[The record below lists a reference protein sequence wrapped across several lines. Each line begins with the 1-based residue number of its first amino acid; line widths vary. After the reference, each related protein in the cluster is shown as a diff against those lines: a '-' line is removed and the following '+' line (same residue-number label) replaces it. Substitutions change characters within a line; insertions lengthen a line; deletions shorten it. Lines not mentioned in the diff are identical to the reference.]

1 MSTKAQPQK
10 KKTKFKFLKE
20 VRAELR
26 KVNWPGRPE
35 LITATGVVLATVVGV
50 SLVILLLDSAFS
62 QLLQLIL

>member
-10 KKTKFKFLKE
+10 KKSRFKFFKE

-26 KVNWPGRPE
+26 KVNWPGRSE
-35 LITATGVVLATVVGV
+35 LVTATGVVLATVVGV
-50 SLVILLLDSAFS
+50 SLLMLLLDSAFS